1 MDERRKKCKII
12 VYTRKKAVDAEYL
25 GIIISI
31 STFSLVVIIR
41 IYSPFIQHRYV
52 LIIVCTFCKFQH
64 DDDDG
69 SGGGR
74 IHKNSI
80 FFFFTLLF
88 ISAVEQ
94 ELRKSVSSDISDNFL
109 PLLKVHIFLD

>member
-1 MDERRKKCKII
+1 VLHFTEEWNGMDERKKEKKCKII

-41 IYSPFIQHRYV
+41 IYSPFIHHRYA

-64 DDDDG
+64 DDDDDG

-74 IHKNSI
+74 IHENSN
-80 FFFFTLLF
+80 FSLFFFTLLF
-88 ISAVEQ
+88 I
-94 ELRKSVSSDISDNFL
+94 FCC
-109 PLLKVHIFLD
+109 